1 MNLILFDPGEIGRPL
16 PRSDPRALHLLS
28 VLRRHEGDSFDAG
41 LVDGPRGKGILG
53 TIGEEG
59 LQIVFTWGAEPPPL
73 DPVALVVG
81 MPRPQTA
88 RKILQEAAALGVAA
102 LHFVGTEKGE
112 PGYARST
119 LWRTDEWRRH
129 LRAGAEQ
136 AFSTRIPQ
144 VTHGRSL
151 AEAIDSLA
159 GFSSRVAL
167 DNYEAPALLSLAD
180 LSPPVVLAVGPER
193 GWSAAERDLLRGR
206 GFTLAHLG
214 PRVLRSETACVA
226 AVSIVRGRLGLA

>member
-1 MNLILFDPGEIGRPL
+1 MNLILFDAGETGRPL
-16 PRSDPRALHLLS
+16 PRSDPRALHILA
-28 VLRRHEGDSFDAG
+28 VLRRREGDSFDAG
-41 LVDGPRGKGILG
+41 LVDGPRGKGVLVAVRAD
-53 TIGEEG
+53 G
-59 LQIVFTWGAEPPPL
+59 LQIAFTWGDEPPPL

-88 RKILQEAAALGVAA
+88 RKILQEAAALGVAV

-119 LWRTDEWRRH
+119 LWRTDEWKRH
-129 LRAGAEQ
+129 IRAGAEQ

-144 VTHGRSL
+144 VTHGHSL
-151 AEAIDSLA
+151 AEAIDFLA

-167 DNYEAPALLSLAD
+167 DNYEAPALLSQAD
-180 LSPPVVLAVGPER
+180 LAPPVALAIGPER
-193 GWSAAERDLLRGR
+193 GWSAAERDLLRCR